1 MNQKMKRQKYE
12 TIEEYIADFPENI
25 REALQNLRRVIKR
38 TAPGAEEAI
47 NYGIPTFKLN
57 GNLVHFAAFK
67 KHVGFYPNPSAIEA
81 FKNELSAYEISK
93 GSVKFPLDKPIP
105 FDIIEEIVKFRV
117 KEALGK
123 ND

>member
-1 MNQKMKRQKYE
+1 MKRQKYE
-12 TIEEYIADFPENI
+12 TIEEYIVDFPENI

>member
-12 TIEEYIADFPENI
+12 TIEEYIVDFPENI

>member
-12 TIEEYIADFPENI
+12 TIEEYIVDFPENI

-67 KHVGFYPNPSAIEA
+67 KRVGFYPNPSAIEA